1 MKTHMNIEKY
11 NREVNDI
18 NTVTNCYYIMAEAT
32 DMLMREMER
41 KFKGLNKDV
50 KHHVKQ
56 RHTEMMR
63 LMRMLKSNQEK
74 FVKDYEAF
82 HGDWSQY
89 DALRNSAAYISRIM
103 LLISDRCEKDIRNYN
118 KIEKYIYD
126 KKPTGIVSDEMLNR
140 FRIK

>member
-1 MKTHMNIEKY
+1 MKTPINEERYIK
-11 NREVNDI
+11 EVNDI

-41 KFKGLNKDV
+41 KFDNIGKGI
-50 KHHVKQ
+50 KHNVKQ
-56 RHTEMMR
+56 RHSEMMR
-63 LMRMLKSNQEK
+63 LMRLLKANQEK

-82 HGDWSQY
+82 HGDWSKY
-89 DALRNSAAYISRIM
+89 DALRNSAAYISRVM
-103 LLISDRCEKDIRNYN
+103 LLISDRCDKDDRIYS

-126 KKPTGIVSDEMLNR
+126 RKPTGIVSEEMLNR